1 MKPSAAKLNRT
12 IASAYFDLALA
23 CERSRE
29 AGDLLSKALA
39 AAIQGERE
47 HRAMG
52 ARFTGAVH
60 KYACGVERTA
70 RWFVLKWFLE
80 ERKDDL
86 VSFRAAAQLRPDCF
100 YSYALRCLFVEEG
113 WETHIAPEE
122 ASLVLA
128 VDYAGDIA
136 L

>member
-12 IASAYFDLALA
+12 IASAYFDLASA

-29 AGDLLSKALA
+29 SDDLLRKALA
-39 AAIQGERE
+39 LAIQGELE

-52 ARFTGAVH
+52 ARFTGTRH
-60 KYACGVERTA
+60 KYSLSVERTA
-70 RWFVLKWFLE
+70 RYFVLKWFLE
-80 ERKDDL
+80 ERKGDF
-86 VSFRAAAQLRPDCF
+86 VSFRTAAQLRPDCF
-100 YSYALRCLFVEEG
+100 YSYALRCLFTEEG
-113 WETHIAPEE
+113 WALPFNSFESDI
-122 ASLVLA
+122 LLA